1 MAIPNEMVLL
11 LVVVVVA
18 VAIVVVVAVVVVSLN
33 MKAQISSSHPE
44 RIFLS
49 TVTFQRPK

>member
-11 LVVVVVA
+11 LVVVVA

-33 MKAQISSSHPE
+33 MEAQISSSHPE

-49 TVTFQRPK
+49 TVTSQRPK